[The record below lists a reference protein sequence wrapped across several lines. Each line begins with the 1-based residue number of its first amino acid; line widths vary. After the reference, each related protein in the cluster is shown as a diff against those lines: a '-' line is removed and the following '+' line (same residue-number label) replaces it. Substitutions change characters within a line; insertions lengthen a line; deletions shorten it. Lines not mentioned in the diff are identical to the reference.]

1 MMDHVSRK
9 QLPSLKRQEIG
20 SDVTRWVRHERLSAG
35 AGGPLV
41 MTPLMSGLDLAE
53 WAQRCLPVVLQNLHL
68 HGAILFRGFRVTNAD
83 TFERVVRAMT
93 GEPLSYEE
101 RSSPRSAVKGRVYTS
116 TEHPADQHIFL
127 HNEQSYNLV
136 FPMRLFF
143 CCVTAAIEG
152 GATPI
157 ADSRR
162 VFGRLPRAIRDR
174 FLTRG
179 YMYVRNFGDGF
190 GLPWQEAFQTSDPR
204 EVEAYCHKN
213 GIECEW
219 RSGGRLRTRQVR
231 RAAGLHPFTGEPV
244 WFNHATFFHVST
256 LEGGL
261 GDALSAALGD
271 EDLPNNTCYGDGEP
285 IEPEVLTA
293 LREAYQSEQIA
304 FPWQQGDVLLIDNM
318 LTSHGRAPFVGPR
331 LVLAAM
337 TTPFPWTAV
346 PRIEAGA
353 ALMQE
358 SS

>member
-1 MMDHVSRK
+1 MMDNVSRK
-9 QLPSLKRQEIG
+9 QLPSRKRQEIS
-20 SDVTRWVRHERLSAG
+20 SDVVRWVRQERLSAG
-35 AGGPLV
+35 GPLV
-41 MTPLMSGLDLAE
+41 ITPLVSGLDLAG
-53 WAQRCLPVVLQNLHL
+53 WAQRCLPVVLHNLHL
-68 HGAILFRGFRVTNAD
+68 SGAVLFRGFHVTDAD
-83 TFERVVRAMT
+83 AFDRAVRAIA

-101 RSSPRSAVKGRVYTS
+101 RSSPRSTVKGRVYTS

-136 FPMRLFF
+136 FPLRLFF
-143 CCVTAAIEG
+143 GCVTAATDG
-152 GATPI
+152 GATPL
-157 ADSRR
+157 ADTRR
-162 VFGRLPRAIRDR
+162 VFNRLPRAIRDR
-174 FLTRG
+174 FLKRG

-190 GLPWQEAFQTSDPR
+190 GLPWEEAFQTSDPH
-204 EVEAYCHKN
+204 EVEIYCQKN

-261 GDALSAALGD
+261 GDALTAALGD
-271 EDLPNNTCYGDGEP
+271 EDVPNNTRYGDGER
-285 IEPEVLTA
+285 IEPDVLAA
-293 LREAYQSEQIA
+293 LREAYQSEKTS
-304 FPWQQGDVLLIDNM
+304 FPWERGDLLLIDNM

-337 TTPFPWTAV
+337 TTPFPWTGV
-346 PRIEAGA
+346 PKIDADA
-353 ALMQE
+353 ALAQE